1 MKFNYCGGTLSGGSS
16 WSTIK
21 SSYGFIL
28 LLLVVYGFLSITLE
42 TDLFVLDRAKC
53 VSHIFNGR
61 QEGHSDDDP

>member
-1 MKFNYCGGTLSGGSS
+1 MDLDGT
-16 WSTIK
+16 
-21 SSYGFIL
+21 
-28 LLLVVYGFLSITLE
+28 VYLGEKLITGADLFLDYLKENGIHHYFLSITSE